1 MSKFEDRLLGDL
13 IDAHGPE
20 LAVAPSPAP
29 RQFPRR
35 PVSIAVAAVALAGA
49 SIVAIDLLGASPQA
63 FAVVRNDDG
72 SVTVSIS
79 DMRAID
85 ATNAKLA
92 EMGIRAK
99 VLPMGK
105 ECPELDESTLLS
117 VANQPDSHYTLP
129 QLNPDGS
136 VTLQPTAAP
145 PGYLM
150 LLGLAGLPGGTGIG
164 RSFTAP
170 VRAPGPNCLYLP
182 GTLEPV
188 R

>member
-13 IDAHGPE
+13 INAHGSE
-20 LAVAPSPAP
+20 LAATARPAP
-29 RQFPRR
+29 RRFPRR
-35 PVSIAVAAVALAGA
+35 AVGVGVAALALVGVSIVGL
-49 SIVAIDLLGASPQA
+49 DMMGASPQA

-85 ATNAKLA
+85 ATNAKL
-92 EMGIRAK
+92 EDMGIRAK
-99 VLPMGK
+99 VLPMRK
-105 ECPELDESTLLS
+105 DCQELDESTLLS
-117 VANQPDSHYTLP
+117 VQQRDAQYTLP
-129 QLNPDGS
+129 VRNPDGS
-136 VTLQPTAAP
+136 VTLQPSAAP

-164 RSFTAP
+164 MSFTAP
-170 VRAPGPNCLYLP
+170 VSAPGPSCLYLP
-182 GTLEPV
+182 GTLEPI